1 MEFGFKE
8 LLVILLITLVLF
20 GGKRVKTIGS
30 DLGNAIR
37 GFRKAMKEGEEEPGQ
52 TQTQTAQPKTLNHG
66 QVVESTAEKTDRNQ
80 V

>member
-37 GFRKAMKEGEEEPGQ
+37 GFRKAMKEGEDETPSQPHTVESRALTHARSGDGTESEPG
-52 TQTQTAQPKTLNHG
+52 
-66 QVVESTAEKTDRNQ
+66 SRRD
-80 V
+80 